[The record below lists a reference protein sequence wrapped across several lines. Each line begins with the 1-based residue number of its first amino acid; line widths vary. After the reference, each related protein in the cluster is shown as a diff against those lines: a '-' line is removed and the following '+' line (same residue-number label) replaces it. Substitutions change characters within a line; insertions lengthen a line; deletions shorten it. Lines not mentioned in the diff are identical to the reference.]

1 MYYLPPKWLAYT
13 CLNFTVCDF
22 VGRTHNCTK
31 SNTAR
36 LLWAL
41 TLSFITPLKTGHN
54 QQRYHEK
61 ELVESLVR
69 NTEGFLL
76 FGHNPD
82 PVFSLSREAAMYS
95 FALAPRKSI
104 KPSWSLWERWS
115 PSKSP
120 SSRERGCPILPLLQQ
135 NSGLCRVVIPPP
147 RMRWR
152 SVIWVAPRGRS
163 LFSAPFC
170 ASCFPRSLVPP
181 TSLPWSRVPDRNR
194 WDGDS
199 LTGRAKLDCPLLGTY
214 LSHVLS
220 QIALGSKSPQV

>member
-104 KPSWSLWERWS
+104 KPSWSSWERWS
-115 PSKSP
+115 LSKSP

-135 NSGLCRVVIPPP
+135 NSGLCRVVIPPHP
-147 RMRWR
+147 ACGDALSSGWLREE
-152 SVIWVAPRGRS
+152 G
-163 LFSAPFC
+163 LFSQLLSVHLVFLVLLFLLPA
-170 ASCFPRSLVPP
+170 FPEAGSRTAVDETETHWPAVQSLTALCSVLTCP
-181 TSLPWSRVPDRNR
+181 TSSVR
-194 WDGDS
+194 
-199 LTGRAKLDCPLLGTY
+199 LL
-214 LSHVLS
+214 
-220 QIALGSKSPQV
+220 